1 MHKAYW
7 VSVRKMRSGST
18 TLQFQIVLRVSV
30 FAAALMTIAVA
41 QALPLDSV
49 TSSECVRGDCEN
61 GKGTLELKTDFGKG
75 MYRGEFIDGK
85 FQGKG
90 RLEIPVSFLE
100 KSIYVGDWD
109 EGIRSGR
116 GSYWNGDGKLYIG
129 QWSGDK
135 RDGHGSYFFGLP
147 RWEENEH
154 SEYWLSQNTEN
165 YTGKFVNDHY
175 QGEGTYRWPN
185 GQRYEGKFFASK
197 KHGPGTFFY
206 ATGTRRN
213 QVWEYGRFIM

>member
-7 VSVRKMRSGST
+7 QSVDKMHSGST
-18 TLQFQIVLRVSV
+18 TLPFQIVLRASV
-30 FAAALMTIAVA
+30 FAAALMTMAVA

-49 TSSECVRGDCEN
+49 NSSECVRGDCEN

-75 MYRGEFIDGK
+75 MYRGEFLNGK
-85 FQGKG
+85 FHGKG

-116 GSYWNGDGKLYIG
+116 GTYWNGDGKLYIG

-135 RDGHGSYFFGLP
+135 RNGHGSYFFGLP
-147 RWEENEH
+147 RWERT
-154 SEYWLSQNTEN
+154 NTPSIGSVKIRKITQVISLTTIIRAKAPTVGR
-165 YTGKFVNDHY
+165 TGNDTKVNSSPVKNTVPARSFT
-175 QGEGTYRWPN
+175 QPARGVIKCGNT
-185 GQRYEGKFFASK
+185 A
-197 KHGPGTFFY
+197 
-206 ATGTRRN
+206 
-213 QVWEYGRFIM
+213 VL